1 MKRSIGFWQ
10 MAGFMFT
17 AVLGTILHFVFD
29 WTGGNVVAALF
40 SAVNESIWE
49 HMKLLF
55 YPMLLY
61 AILSY
66 GRWGRE
72 ETAFWWVSLAGTM
85 LGLILIPTLYY
96 TYTGA
101 LGVEAD
107 WFNITIFFLAAG
119 VSFWL
124 ESRLLARNWEC
135 ALYSKLAFALILLI
149 GVAFTVLTFYP
160 PEIPFFRDPMTGSYG
175 FRFR

>member
-1 MKRSIGFWQ
+1 MTGFI
-10 MAGFMFT
+10 FS
-17 AVLGTILHFVFD
+17 AVLGTILHFLFD
-29 WTGGNVVAALF
+29 WTGGNGAAALF
-40 SAVNESIWE
+40 SAVNESVWE

-72 ETAFWWVSLAGTM
+72 ETTFWWVSLAGTM

-101 LGVEAD
+101 LGMEAD

-119 VSFWL
+119 ASYYLQAWL
-124 ESRLLARNWEC
+124 LQKGNACPLSPKVAVGILAGIALL
-135 ALYSKLAFALILLI
+135 
-149 GVAFTVLTFYP
+149 FTIFTFYP
-160 PEIPFFRDPMTGSYG
+160 PQIPLFRDPLTGSYG
-175 FRFR
+175 FRWG

>member
-10 MAGFMFT
+10 MIGFVFT
-17 AVLGTILHFVFD
+17 AILGTILHFVFD

-49 HMKLLF
+49 HMKLLY
-55 YPMLLY
+55 YPVLLFAVVEY
-61 AILSY
+61 RL
-66 GRWGRE
+66 RGRE
-72 ETAFWWVSLAGTM
+72 YPGFWCVKLIGQVAG
-85 LGLILIPTLYY
+85 LLLIPIVYY
-96 TYTGA
+96 TYTGV

-119 VSFWL
+119 FSFWL

-135 ALYSKLAFALILLI
+135 GLYPKLALALILMISVL
-149 GVAFTVLTFYP
+149 FTVLTFYS
-160 PEIPFFRDPMTGSYG
+160 PEIPLFRDPMTGSYG
-175 FRFR
+175 F